1 MIEAGVKVYDYRGS
15 SIEKPIRHNTPID
28 MSKNRF
34 VYIKTTPLISRGIE
48 DVSFFRI
55 APDLGKAW
63 RYTKKSTTATIPR
76 FQWVESTLK
85 DCGNRTM
92 RGIHV
97 TSSRSLER
105 PKKVGRVIMEHRLI
119 FSACNGMDI
128 DDPKMLGKDIH
139 HRNENRHDNRIENL
153 ELLSRIEHQMLH
165 RGETSR
171 TEDQDSFQSCEAESL
186 PLFAEGS

>member
-1 MIEAGVKVYDYRGS
+1 MIEVGVTVYDYRGS
-15 SIEKPIRHNTPID
+15 TVNNPIRHQTPID
-28 MSKNRF
+28 ISENGF
-34 VYIKTTPLISRGIE
+34 IYIKTTPFISRGIE
-48 DVSFFRI
+48 EVSFFRI
-55 APDLGKAW
+55 APHRGRAW
-63 RYTKKSTTATIPR
+63 RYTNRSTTARVPR
-76 FQWVESTLK
+76 FQWVEAKLK

-97 TSSRSLER
+97 TSSRSAQR
-105 PKKVGRVIMEHRLI
+105 PKKVGRIIMEHRLI
-119 FSACNGMDI
+119 FAACNGMDI

-139 HRNENRHDNRIENL
+139 HRNENRHDNRIKNL

-171 TEDQDSFQSCEAESL
+171 TEDQDSLQSCEAESL

>member
-1 MIEAGVKVYDYRGS
+1 MIEVGVTVYDYRGS
-15 SIEKPIRHNTPID
+15 TVNNPIRHQTPID
-28 MSKNRF
+28 ISENGF
-34 VYIKTTPLISRGIE
+34 IYIKTTPFISRGIE
-48 DVSFFRI
+48 EVSFFRI
-55 APDLGKAW
+55 APHRGRAW
-63 RYTKKSTTATIPR
+63 RYTNRSTTARVPR
-76 FQWVESTLK
+76 FQWVEAKLK

-97 TSSRSLER
+97 TSSRSAQR
-105 PKKVGRVIMEHRLI
+105 PKKVGRIIMEHRLI
-119 FSACNGMDI
+119 FSAYNGMDI